1 MHHLSVVAANVFL
14 VWLATYP
21 VVMLFVAAAPMYEI
35 VPLTIPSV
43 SVPRMIIIRV
53 CLMLCKVI
61 APVRRRGVVMPICP
75 SMLFLA
81 MLVGTAVLRAW
92 VNVTVEQL
100 LPTMAV
106 VNIVLTMARLH
117 F

>member
-35 VPLTIPSV
+35 VPLTRPSV
-43 SVPRMIIIRV
+43 SVPRMIKTRV

-75 SMLFLA
+75 SMLLLA

-106 VNIVLTMARLH
+106 ANIVPTMARLH